1 MRCLIVVALL
11 TTCVG
16 RRNHSIVPP
25 WRNATWTPRCR
36 CNATTPPKKK
46 PQTLWS
52 RVFGG
57 RKQAAPPRKPKYALE
72 LSGGLRTFLVTWPA
86 LSCALVERNG
96 GRGNW
101 WLGLEAPY
109 DASPCDAAVTRTR
122 WQRVGG
128 AGAAHGFVAAASLV
142 RCIRKRTT
150 TTGDEVLDAV
160 QTVSADVRGRRGE
173 LGRVPR
179 GAADRLP
186 GT

>member
-11 TTCVG
+11 TTRAVVG

-25 WRNATWTPRCR
+25 WRNATWTPRCK
-36 CNATTPPKKK
+36 CNVTTTTPKHSK
-46 PQTLWS
+46 PQSFWS

-57 RKQAAPPRKPKYALE
+57 RKKAAPPRKPKYALE

-109 DASPCDAAVTRTR
+109 DATKQAD
-122 WQRVGG
+122 
-128 AGAAHGFVAAASLV
+128 VAAAARSVV
-142 RCIRKRTT
+142 RPRRK
-150 TTGDEVLDAV
+150 E
-160 QTVSADVRGRRGE
+160 
-173 LGRVPR
+173 
-179 GAADRLP
+179 AADLP
-186 GT
+186 F